1 MSKPTR
7 AVKLGRPEMRFTH
20 QTDGTILVESPEP
33 LGPYPARLTERLLHW
48 AETAPNRVFMAQR
61 DADDVWQSITYGET
75 LTKIR
80 AIGQFLLDRALSPER
95 PVVILSGNDL
105 EHALLGLACLHV
117 GIPYAPLSVPYS
129 TVSTDFERLRHI
141 VDLLQPGLV
150 FAADAALFGRAI
162 AAVVSEDTDIVLTRG
177 AIPGRRHTPFADL
190 LAIQATEAVDAAFA
204 RVGPD
209 TIAKFLFTSGSTGL
223 PKGVINTQLML
234 CSNQQ
239 MLLEALPFMAD
250 TPPVILDWLPWNHTF
265 GGNHNFGLVLYNGGS
280 MYLDDGAPTAAG
292 MARSVRNLREI
303 APTVFFNVPK
313 GYEELVAY
321 LRREPALRERFFS
334 RLELMFYA
342 SAGLAQHVWDEL
354 DELGIATTGERVVM
368 LTGLGATETAPFA
381 LVCRPEVTGSGIVGL
396 PVPGMSLKLVPEGD
410 RLEARVRGP
419 NITPGYWRNKAQTEA
434 AFDDEGFYKFG
445 DALKFVDP
453 DDPDKGFRFDG
464 RISENFKLATGTWV
478 HVGAL
483 RARAV
488 AAFAPYARDV
498 VVAGHDQDDVA
509 VLVVPDPPA
518 CEGLRGAALLARLR
532 PLLNAFAATGT
543 GSASRVVRAAL
554 LEAPLSIDRG
564 EITDK
569 GSLNQRAVLKSQ
581 AALVADLYVDPP
593 PAHVLVAAAIPF
605 PPRLDGALRM
615 APK

>member
-7 AVKLGRPEMRFTH
+7 DVKLGRAEMRFTH
-20 QTDGTILVESPEP
+20 RADGTILVESPQP
-33 LGPYPARLTERLLHW
+33 VGPYPARLTERLVHW
-48 AETAPNRVFMAQR
+48 AGTAPERVFMAQR
-61 DADDVWQSITYGET
+61 DAQDEWRTLRYGET
-75 LTKIR
+75 LAKVR
-80 AIGQFLLDRALSPER
+80 AIGQFLLDRDLSAER

-117 GIPYAPLSVPYS
+117 GVPYAPVSVPYS
-129 TVSTDFERLRHI
+129 TVSTDFERLRQI
-141 VDLLQPGLV
+141 VTLLQPGLV
-150 FAADAALFGRAI
+150 FAADATLFGRAI
-162 AAVVSEDTDIVLTRG
+162 EAVVAEDVEIVLTQG
-177 AIPGRRHTPFADL
+177 ALPVRRHTPFADL
-190 LAIQATEAVDAAFA
+190 LATPATEAVEVAFD

-209 TIAKFLFTSGSTGL
+209 SVGKFLFTSGSTGL
-223 PKGVINTQLML
+223 PKGVINTQRML

-239 MLLEALPFMAD
+239 MILESLAFMAD

-265 GGNHNFGLVLYNGGS
+265 GGNHNVGLVLYNGGS

-334 RLELMFYA
+334 RLDLLFYS

-354 DELGIATTGERVVM
+354 DDLAIDTTGARVVM

-396 PVPGMSLKLVPEGD
+396 PVPGVALKLVPDGD

-419 NITPGYWRNKAQTEA
+419 NITPGYWRNPAQTAA
-434 AFDDEGFYKFG
+434 AFDEEGFYKFG

-478 HVGAL
+478 QVGAL

-488 AAFAPYARDV
+488 AAFAPFARDV
-498 VVAGHDQDDVA
+498 VVAGHDQDYVS

-518 CEGLRGAALLARLR
+518 CEGLSGAALRERLH
-532 PLLNAFAATGT
+532 PLLSAFAATGT

-554 LEAPLSIDRG
+554 LEAKLSIDRG

-581 AALVADLYVDPP
+581 ADLVADLYAEPP
-593 PAHVLVAAAIPF
+593 PSHVLVAEQE
-605 PPRLDGALRM
+605 
-615 APK
+615 KV